1 MISEIEDLIKS
12 KMNIVKISIAD
23 FSNNH
28 KNHPGNSGGGHYQ
41 AIIISDDFK
50 DLSLLE
56 RHKKIYSI
64 PDESLLG
71 LNFLNL
77 FPFAYTNAYMFQ
89 RVRALQKVIP

>member
-41 AIIISDDFK
+41 AVIISDDFK
-50 DLSLLE
+50 GLSLLE

-64 PDESLLG
+64 LGDLIHAFSMKTYTSDE
-71 LNFLNL
+71 FKNL
-77 FPFAYTNAYMFQ
+77 DAQN
-89 RVRALQKVIP
+89 

>member
-1 MISEIEDLIKS
+1 MISKIEDLIKS

-41 AIIISDDFK
+41 AVIISDDFK
-50 DLSLLE
+50 GLSLLE

-64 PDESLLG
+64 LGDLMQNEIHAFSMKTYTSDE
-71 LNFLNL
+71 FKNL
-77 FPFAYTNAYMFQ
+77 DAQN
-89 RVRALQKVIP
+89 